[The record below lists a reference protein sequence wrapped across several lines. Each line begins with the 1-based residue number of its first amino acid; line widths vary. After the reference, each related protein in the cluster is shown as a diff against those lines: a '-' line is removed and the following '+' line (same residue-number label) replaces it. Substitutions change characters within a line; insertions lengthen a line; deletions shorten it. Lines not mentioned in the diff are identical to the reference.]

1 MRVTLVIVAVAILTA
16 GDAPDPLN
24 PANRER
30 FAVLGR
36 FPRLA

>member
-1 MRVTLVIVAVAILTA
+1 MRVTLVIVAVAILKA

-30 FAVLGR
+30 FAFFGR
-36 FPRLA
+36 FPRLV